1 MAQPYRGKLVAFIG
15 CDAVLKRPHL
25 SAYIA
30 AITTEWERVD
40 EMWGVILARALG
52 SSGSVV
58 IEIFHS
64 VTGSAAQSAI
74 LKTGIRRAILHD
86 HALLE
91 RFDLLLKDY
100 GKRSRERN
108 RVVHAMW
115 GYFKERDDVL
125 VAAEGGWL
133 ARTHAN
139 ANDMWREAEENGS
152 GPPEFKMPVTV
163 YSKKDFEEILLRIRQ
178 VGGEQQ
184 GFFYLMDR
192 SILKKA
198 GIGSPSSAS

>member
-52 SSGSVV
+52 SSGNVG

-86 HALLE
+86 HVLLE
-91 RFDLLLKDY
+91 RFDLLLKDT
-100 GKRSRERN
+100 E
-108 RVVHAMW
+108 
-115 GYFKERDDVL
+115 
-125 VAAEGGWL
+125 
-133 ARTHAN
+133 
-139 ANDMWREAEENGS
+139 S
-152 GPPEFKMPVTV
+152 GPASATASFTPCGAT
-163 YSKKDFEEILLRIRQ
+163 SKRETMSWSLPKADGLL
-178 VGGEQQ
+178 VPTPTLTTCGGRRRKTEAD
-184 GFFYLMDR
+184 L
-192 SILKKA
+192 L
-198 GIGSPSSAS
+198 SSRCL

>member
-1 MAQPYRGKLVAFIG
+1 M
-15 CDAVLKRPHL
+15 KRPHL

-52 SSGSVV
+52 ASGSVG
-58 IEIFHS
+58 IELFQA

-86 HALLE
+86 ADLLD
-91 RFDLLLKDY
+91 RFDSLLKDY

-139 ANDMWREAEENGS
+139 ANDMWREADERGS
-152 GPPEFKMPVTV
+152 GPPDFRMPVTV

-192 SILKKA
+192 SISEKA
-198 GIGSPSSAS
+198 GMQLPSSVA